1 MDRTR
6 LKILVVDDT
15 KTNIDVLEGIL
26 SNDYDVCVALNG
38 KKAIELTEKIR
49 PDLILLD
56 VMMPEMDGYET
67 LRIMR
72 EKNILQGIPVIFLT
86 ADDSEGDE
94 IEGLSKGAV
103 DYIKKPFTPEILKLR
118 VNHVLELVNLRK
130 RYSERRKAN

>member
-1 MDRTR
+1 MLFVLLMKDM
-6 LKILVVDDT
+6 
-15 KTNIDVLEGIL
+15 NGFDVL
-26 SNDYDVCVALNG
+26 
-38 KKAIELTEKIR
+38 KKLK
-49 PDLILLD
+49 
-56 VMMPEMDGYET
+56 EMGGDASRT
-67 LRIMR
+67 A
-72 EKNILQGIPVIFLT
+72 VIFLT